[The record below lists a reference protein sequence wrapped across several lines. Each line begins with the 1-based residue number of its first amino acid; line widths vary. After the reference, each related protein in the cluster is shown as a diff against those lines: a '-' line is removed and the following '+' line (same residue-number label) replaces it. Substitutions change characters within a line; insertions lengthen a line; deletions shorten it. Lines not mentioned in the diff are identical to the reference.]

1 MKSRKFKKGQTMV
14 EYIIIVALIAISLIA
29 VFTYFGRGV
38 GKKVAGATA
47 AISEEEGSKAKQ
59 AVEEL
64 DEMIKTTKAYKLMS
78 GARGMAKS
86 DIDAMK
92 DTIRKLVKISIENPE
107 IKELEIN
114 PVIAGKEGQG
124 CWAVDCLCV
133 LKN

>member
-1 MKSRKFKKGQTMV
+1 MMKKMRKGQTMV

-64 DEMIKTTKAYKLMS
+64 DENTIKRL
-78 GARGMAKS
+78 G
-86 DIDAMK
+86 
-92 DTIRKLVKISIENPE
+92 EN
-107 IKELEIN
+107 
-114 PVIAGKEGQG
+114 
-124 CWAVDCLCV
+124 
-133 LKN
+133 